1 MKKSSLIVILAIFVI
16 PLALY
21 FFFKMPSGNDFAAVS
36 ATPGK
41 AKLLQFTSP
50 MCYDCNRIEKE
61 LAPLKT
67 AAEYKNTIIFEKI
80 DVSKRTPAVDQL
92 ITKYNVDVVPT
103 LVFLDKNGNMINR
116 EQGYMAQQQLR
127 ECLDRIK

>member
-1 MKKSSLIVILAIFVI
+1 MKKSSLVAILAIFII

-41 AKLLQFTSP
+41 AKVIEFSSP
-50 MCYDCNRIEKE
+50 MCYDCNRIKKE
-61 LAPLKT
+61 LDPLEIAP
-67 AAEYKNTIIFEKI
+67 EYKTIIFEKI
-80 DVSKRTPAVDQL
+80 NVADRTPAVDQL
-92 ITKYNVDVVPT
+92 IKKYNVDVVPT
-103 LVFLDKNGNMINR
+103 LVFIDKNGNMVNR
-116 EQGYMAQQQLR
+116 TQGYMTQQQLR